1 MMERFYSK
9 ERKMENG
16 ISVIIPVWNSD
27 KYIEECLDSV
37 AGQRFFAIDNNYE
50 ILVGIDG
57 CEKSLQAVL
66 AIADKYK
73 NLRVLNFK
81 KNYGAY
87 VVRNTLA
94 YQAKYD
100 YLLFFDADDIM
111 LPFMVAIH
119 VFLSKMIDVAY
130 HGYRRFENG
139 KLLEGKTEIAQGTF
153 GIRTE
158 VFRSFGGF
166 MDWKCGAD
174 SEFCFRVKNTGI
186 ETEIIPSVCM
196 HRRVHPESLTKRK
209 ETTFGSPARQYAIE
223 HCESTKERR
232 IEPVFGEFDIA
243 YEMDAGK

>member
-1 MMERFYSK
+1 MERFCSK
-9 ERKMENG
+9 ERGMENG
-16 ISVIIPVWNSD
+16 ISVIIPAWNAD
-27 KYIEECLDSV
+27 KYIEECLNSV
-37 AGQRFFAIDNNYE
+37 AGQDFFAIDNNYE

-57 CEKSLQAVL
+57 CEKSLKAVL
-66 AIADKYK
+66 AIAEKYK

-81 KNYGAY
+81 ENFGAY

-100 YLLFFDADDIM
+100 YLLFFDSDDIM
-111 LPFMVAIH
+111 LPFMVENHILFSIIA
-119 VFLSKMIDVAY
+119 DVVY
-130 HGYRRFENG
+130 HKYQRFENG
-139 KLLEGKTEIAQGTF
+139 KTPSGKPEVAQGTF
-153 GIRTE
+153 GIKAET
-158 VFRSFGGF
+158 FKSSGGF

-174 SEFCFRVKNTGI
+174 SEFCFRVKNAGI

-232 IEPVFGEFDIA
+232 IEPVFGEFNVA